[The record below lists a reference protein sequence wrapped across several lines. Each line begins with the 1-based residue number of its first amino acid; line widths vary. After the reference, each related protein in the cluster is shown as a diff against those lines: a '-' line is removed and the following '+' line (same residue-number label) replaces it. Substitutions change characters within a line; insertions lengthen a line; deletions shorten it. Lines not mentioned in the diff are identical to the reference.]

1 MACSLPNS
9 MRSNSVT
16 LGTHENEF
24 RNDGSSA
31 ARLFEHLPKHALA
44 WRRSPS
50 NLPCSLTATGSF
62 CCLNRE
68 TASRSYGA
76 ETCVALLRWVLR
88 LGHARTSQLTGQ
100 RLKEKLWLLRG
111 RILAGSQRLHCVYSS
126 HWTLFHAPPWLITE
140 ADRGSGFESRCV
152 RTGATPFLF
161 WLSLY
166 GWRLAWSPNT
176 QCLASN
182 VGTPTQLETVLV
194 LSRGSFC
201 FLLCLFSFTFSF
213 SPSIPKS
220 SSPLSYG

>member
-68 TASRSYGA
+68 TASRLYGA
-76 ETCVALLRWVLR
+76 ETCAASLRRMLR
-88 LGHARTSQLTGQ
+88 LGYARTYQLTGQ
-100 RLKEKLWLLRG
+100 RLKEKLWPLIGLHLFFFGSHFMDGALRG
-111 RILAGSQRLHCVYSS
+111 PQQPTALLLTQEHLTN
-126 HWTLFHAPPWLITE
+126 WK
-140 ADRGSGFESRCV
+140 
-152 RTGATPFLF
+152 
-161 WLSLY
+161 LS
-166 GWRLAWSPNT
+166 
-176 QCLASN
+176 
-182 VGTPTQLETVLV
+182 
-194 LSRGSFC
+194 
-201 FLLCLFSFTFSF
+201 
-213 SPSIPKS
+213 
-220 SSPLSYG
+220 